1 MGNGRT
7 GYGEAAQC
15 DYRLVQFS
23 DKPGARE
30 IGMNAVKLLGMTD
43 ESAVVGGWGVVFGDK
58 DLDGETFTKATD
70 FMLSL
75 VPEKPVFYDHTM
87 HSIKHALG
95 TVVKAEIQDEG
106 IWVEAEL
113 DRNAEYVSHV
123 LQLVETGAL
132 GWSSG
137 SVGHLTRREGGVIK
151 SWPVVEWSL
160 TPTPAEP
167 RTLGVE
173 FIKSLI
179 ESDPSFEALL
189 PEAETAISAAGADD
203 VEEIDDVTEAI
214 EAPQTVGQEE
224 AKMATQE
231 VEETT
236 VQDYSALVA
245 EVKGLK
251 AALENEPVKA
261 VEVNAPNVLKG
272 KRGDSEENALRAY
285 IKTGDLSALK
295 ASNNTDMNIGTSA
308 DGGYAVPTGHY
319 NGIIARRD
327 ESLLAAALGVTRIT
341 GVGTTVNVPV
351 DNEADGEFVATNEA
365 TDFDRDAP
373 AISQVAM
380 TLAKYTKTVELSQ
393 ELIQDEESNL
403 MEFLNN
409 FIGRGL
415 AKTHNSL
422 LITAA
427 GAGGTAALAL
437 DSATVIGVSEIPE
450 LVYLLPDPYQDS
462 AKWVMKRAVE
472 GEIRSLVSASD
483 FQYVPKWMG
492 TVTGRPELWG
502 YPVFNSEYAGAT
514 AASAKSLFFG
524 DWSYMALR
532 EAPGLTV
539 LRDPYS
545 KARQGQICLH
555 YQFRAIYKVL
565 QAEAILYA
573 AHPSA

>member
-1 MGNGRT
+1 
-7 GYGEAAQC
+7 
-15 DYRLVQFS
+15 
-23 DKPGARE
+23 
-30 IGMNAVKLLGMTD
+30 MNAVKLLAQTD
-43 ESAVVGGWGVVFGDK
+43 ETATVGGWGVVYGGR
-58 DLDGETFTKATD
+58 DLDGETFTRETD
-70 FMLSL
+70 YMLSL

-87 HSIKHALG
+87 NTVKHALG
-95 TVVKAEIQDEG
+95 HVIKAEIQDEG
-106 IWVEAEL
+106 IWIEAEL

-123 LQLVETGAL
+123 LQLVEKGAL

-137 SVGHLTRREGGVIK
+137 SVGHLVRRESGVIK
-151 SWPVVEWSL
+151 SWPIVEWSL

-173 FIKSLI
+173 VIKSLA
-179 ESDPSFEALL
+179 ESDPSFGALL
-189 PEAETAISAAGADD
+189 PEAGGIPAASADEAEIND
-203 VEEIDDVTEAI
+203 VEAIAPVTD
-214 EAPQTVGQEE
+214 GQEE
-224 AKMATQE
+224 SIMGEETQ
-231 VEETT
+231 VEEQKTAT
-236 VQDYSALVA
+236 DKTLATLLD
-245 EVKGLK
+245 EVKSLK
-251 AALENEPVKA
+251 GALENEEPRKAPV
-261 VEVNAPNVLKG
+261 VLKG
-272 KRGDSEENALRAY
+272 K
-285 IKTGDLSALK
+285 TGDTESNAWRAFVKSGDTSVFK
-295 ASNNTDMNIGTSA
+295 ASNNTDMNIGTAA

-327 ESLLAAALGVTRIT
+327 ESMLAPLLGVTRIT

-373 AISQVAM
+373 AISQVPM
-380 TLAKYTKTVELSQ
+380 TLVKYTKTIELSQ
-393 ELIQDEESNL
+393 ELLQDEESNL
-403 MEFLNN
+403 MEFINN

-422 LITAA
+422 LVTAA
-427 GAGGTAALAL
+427 GAGGTAALTL
-437 DSATVIGVSEIPE
+437 DSATVIGISEIPE
-450 LVYLLPDPYQDS
+450 LVYLLPEPYQDN
-462 AKWVMKRAVE
+462 AKWMMKRAVE

-514 AASAKSLFFG
+514 SASAKSLFFG
-524 DWSYMALR
+524 DWSFMALR

-555 YQFRAIYKVL
+555 YHFRAVYKVL